1 MSFSASKGKKKEG
14 IDFTEMFAPVA
25 KFGTIQTLLAHGTQ
39 RGMHIHQMDV
49 KTAFLHG
56 QLEETIYMM
65 QPEGFEVPGKESM
78 VCRLKRSLYGLK
90 QSSRCWF
97 VGLRKYL
104 MSLRYE
110 QSKADPCVFLKWEE
124 I

>member
-1 MSFSASKGKKKEG
+1 
-14 IDFTEMFAPVA
+14 MFAPDA
-25 KFGTIQTLLAHGTQ
+25 KFATIRTLLVHGTQ
-39 RGMHIHQMDV
+39 RGMHIHPMDV
-49 KTAFLHG
+49 KTVFLLGH
-56 QLEETIYMM
+56 LKETIYMM

>member
-25 KFGTIQTLLAHGTQ
+25 KFGTIRTLLAHGTQ

-56 QLEETIYMM
+56 HLEETIYML
-65 QPEGFEVPGKESM
+65 QPKGFEVPGKESM

-97 VGLRKYL
+97 VELRKYL
-104 MSLRYE
+104 MSLRYK
-110 QSKADPCVFLKWEE
+110 QSKADPVYS
-124 I
+124 